1 MGESTFLFRNPTSI
15 EEEHLPIAKDGLEK
29 LWYKTLKRLEAQLK
43 KMAFRYIR
51 LDMQLPYKKFLME
64 GCFYKDCCFWVV
76 E

>member
-43 KMAFRYIR
+43 ENGIQVYKAGHATAIQKILNGR
-51 LDMQLPYKKFLME
+51 LFL
-64 GCFYKDCCFWVV
+64 
-76 E
+76 